1 MNWQTIAT
9 FIICGVCGVLCIVM
23 LTYGLIRWL
32 KIRKE
37 RYKRFGYHTL
47 TNRQKLNVLK
57 SKAKNLVRFGY
68 IPSVFEELYN
78 SLTIDTNVK
87 NAKVLNKLAHKYK
100 RIRNY
105 YKKHV
110 NENVSLTVFIK
121 NKYLSM
127 VGEKCKN

>member
-9 FIICGVCGVLCIVM
+9 FSIVGICGVLCIIM
-23 LTYGLIRWL
+23 LTYGFIRWL
-32 KIRKE
+32 KVRKE

-68 IPSVFEELYN
+68 IPTVFEELYN

-87 NAKVLNKLAHKYK
+87 NAKVLNKLAKKYK
-100 RIRNY
+100 KRRNY

-110 NENVSLTVFIK
+110 NENVSLNVFIK

-127 VGEKCKN
+127 VGAKCKN

>member
-9 FIICGVCGVLCIVM
+9 FGICGICGVLCIIM
-23 LTYGLIRWL
+23 LTYGLVRWL
-32 KIRKE
+32 KTRKE

-47 TNRQKLNVLK
+47 TNKQKLSVLK

-68 IPSVFEELYN
+68 LPTVFEELYN

-87 NAKVLNKLAHKYK
+87 NAKVLNKLARKYK
-100 RIRNY
+100 RKRNY
-105 YKKHV
+105 YKKRV
-110 NENVSLTVFIK
+110 NENMSLTVFIR

-127 VGEKCKN
+127 VGGKQ